1 MFGRRAPF
9 PPLRRRGR
17 GPSPYPHKSRAR
29 PCEKLTGS
37 PVGSHTVGESVGQQ
51 DDGGAGISDE
61 EWARFA
67 EQAARGSADAPKE
80 PSARARMVTE
90 RLRREDEERERAGRR
105 RFGRAPGPAG
115 NEPPGW
121 RTGPAR
127 QERAG
132 RGRGKRRLK
141 AAAAVVFIAGLAL
154 VAVRPELVIDKLTGK
169 TEAREGAAKAAP
181 LPAETARP
189 TAAPDAV
196 YPDQPTLEEPFRGS
210 PALQWAEGA
219 AGIEVPAATA
229 VAGMSQGQVA
239 DALAKAKAF
248 LVASNLDP
256 AVLRGERPEAALA
269 LLDPR
274 QPEVPQSLERALA
287 RPDAGESPVTLF
299 TRFDAAEVRPVGGVV
314 KVRGSMRA
322 EAGEP
327 GELRVVTDYTF
338 VHPMTKGDRRVQRTI
353 VRRQI
358 TFSVLDPSRWQATEG
373 KLQLH
378 KYDSEWSNV
387 LCEATRG
394 FLHPDF
400 PQDRPGGTQ
409 PSGPAVDPYD
419 RSKDIRG
426 GHCGTVTR
434 S

>member
-1 MFGRRAPF
+1 M
-9 PPLRRRGR
+9 
-17 GPSPYPHKSRAR
+17 
-29 PCEKLTGS
+29 
-37 PVGSHTVGESVGQQ
+37 GESVGQQ

-90 RLRREDEERERAGRR
+90 RLRREDE
-105 RFGRAPGPAG
+105 
-115 NEPPGW
+115 
-121 RTGPAR
+121 AR

-141 AAAAVVFIAGLAL
+141 AAAAVVLIAGLAL

-353 VRRQI
+353 VRRRDHLLGARPVALAGHRGEAPAAQVRLGVVERAVRGHPRLPAPGLPAGPAGRNA
-358 TFSVLDPSRWQATEG
+358 TLRSSRRPVRPQQGHSRWALRHRHE
-373 KLQLH
+373 
-378 KYDSEWSNV
+378 V
-387 LCEATRG
+387 LTRN
-394 FLHPDF
+394 PV
-400 PQDRPGGTQ
+400 
-409 PSGPAVDPYD
+409 AC
-419 RSKDIRG
+419 RSL
-426 GHCGTVTR
+426 T
-434 S
+434 

>member
-1 MFGRRAPF
+1 M
-9 PPLRRRGR
+9 
-17 GPSPYPHKSRAR
+17 
-29 PCEKLTGS
+29 
-37 PVGSHTVGESVGQQ
+37 GESVGQQ

-90 RLRREDEERERAGRR
+90 RLRREDE
-105 RFGRAPGPAG
+105 
-115 NEPPGW
+115 
-121 RTGPAR
+121 AR

-141 AAAAVVFIAGLAL
+141 AAAAVVLIAGLAL

-387 LCEATRG
+387 RCEATRG